1 MDTILQFCAFG
12 KEDDYMLAN
21 GEGGQLYAICILFKI
36 KLSSSSSFEKGS
48 QSLSIL

>member
-12 KEDDYMLAN
+12 KVDDYMLAN

-36 KLSSSSSFEKGS
+36 KLSSSSFEKGS